1 MNYSGQKRDDRNAE
15 SRTAAGPPVVLVT
28 SNHWNGLEYQRHH
41 LARRFAARGQQVYFI
56 ERTAQ
61 RWPRPGLKD
70 LKSWLFC
77 SGYGSES
84 MNKAVPENVVIM
96 KPRWLPPSRFLRP
109 INRQLV
115 RGTVADLPKQ
125 PRPILIS
132 YLPTYNVLDLI
143 AELNPCLTAYVC
155 VHEYDH
161 SSVMPDLLEADREL
175 IDRCDLLYADSL
187 HLKARLERL
196 CGGQQVWRSPPGVE
210 YTTFAAAR
218 RGDEAQ
224 RCRTLYYFGGVG
236 PHMDLP
242 LYGRIAQSGVKVVFV
257 GVVDPAVSSRI
268 PPEIEIRPPVACAEL
283 PVALKDADMLM
294 IAYEQSPFIRGVIP
308 AKFFECL
315 GTGKPVLV
323 SGLAE
328 AEPYLDCVYDLRA
341 SPEKALDVIANLSR
355 LHTPERQQRQ
365 AEVARE
371 ADWSNRFEQF
381 YEPIEQ
387 LLNARA
393 Y

>member
-1 MNYSGQKRDDRNAE
+1 MSISIDDSRKHVPPAE
-15 SRTAAGPPVVLVT
+15 YPPICIVT
-28 SNHWNGLEYQRHH
+28 SHYWNGLEYQPHH
-41 LARRFAARGQQVYFI
+41 LARRFAARGQQVYFV
-56 ERTAQ
+56 ERTPQ
-61 RWPRPGLKD
+61 RWPRPGLAD
-70 LKSWLFC
+70 LRSWLFR
-77 SGYGSES
+77 SGCGSEN
-84 MNKAVPENVVIM
+84 MDKPVPENVTLL

-109 INRQLV
+109 INRRLV
-115 RGTVADLPKQ
+115 RSTVADLPKR

-143 AELNPCLTAYVC
+143 AELDPCLTAYVC

-161 SSVMPDLLEADREL
+161 SLVMPDLLEAERKL

-196 CGGQQVWRSPPGVE
+196 CGGRQAWRSLPGVD
-210 YTTFAAAR
+210 YAAFATAR

-236 PHMDLP
+236 PHMDFR
-242 LYGRIAQSGVKVVFV
+242 LYGHIAKSGVKVVFV

-268 PPEIEIRPPVACAEL
+268 PPEIEIRPPVPCADL
-283 PVALKDADMLM
+283 PAALKDADMLM

-315 GTGKPVLV
+315 GTGKPLLV

-328 AEPYLDCVYDLRA
+328 AEPYLDCVYDLEA

-365 AEVARE
+365 AEIARE

-381 YEPIEQ
+381 YEPIKQ
-387 LLNARA
+387 LLNTRA